1 MFIFHFNLLE
11 LVTYISQLFP
21 RLSNQLCDHYA
32 SKIQAYCDLG
42 DSFCDSGADV
52 AAHLDYD
59 IKYNDAA
66 LTFVNKMLG

>member
-1 MFIFHFNLLE
+1 MFNPYSSFFE
-11 LVTYISQLFP
+11 SVTYISQLFP
-21 RLSNQLCDHYA
+21 RQSDQLCDHYA

-52 AAHLDYD
+52 LAHLDYD
-59 IKYNDAA
+59 AKYNNAA